1 MSRACRRRRRGTE
14 ARENRSARRIAF
26 LPKTSLMVW
35 CFRLRALAACE
46 RRMGL
51 AKTSWEEK
59 ERERA
64 MGYVQQDRDK
74 QRLALHAA
82 EHRLQQRTRRGKPAA
97 ACQAPAPSRQAPG
110 DGDYDDYAADGHV
123 LHGTLVP
130 HGIMEGDDGAW
141 QDESFDDGGASGEAL
156 SRIAQVA
163 AAINRTSFEVGECLR
178 AGERWCLVASWPPA
192 FLCACGLKRTDEFA

>member
-1 MSRACRRRRRGTE
+1 
-14 ARENRSARRIAF
+14 
-26 LPKTSLMVW
+26 
-35 CFRLRALAACE
+35 
-46 RRMGL
+46 MGR
-51 AKTSWEEK
+51 AKTSWEEQ

-82 EHRLQQRTRRGKPAA
+82 ERRLQQRTRRGKPAA

-110 DGDYDDYAADGHV
+110 DGGEYYDGYAADGRV

-130 HGIMEGDDGAW
+130 HGMGVHDGAW

-178 AGERWCLVASWPPA
+178 AG
-192 FLCACGLKRTDEFA
+192 

>member
-1 MSRACRRRRRGTE
+1 
-14 ARENRSARRIAF
+14 
-26 LPKTSLMVW
+26 
-35 CFRLRALAACE
+35 
-46 RRMGL
+46 MGL
-51 AKTSWEEK
+51 AKTSWEEQ

-82 EHRLQQRTRRGKPAA
+82 ERRLQQRTGRGKPAA
-97 ACQAPAPSRQAPG
+97 GGCRATAPSRPPRQAPG
-110 DGDYDDYAADGHV
+110 DGGENYDGYAADGRV

-130 HGIMEGDDGAW
+130 HGMGGNDGAW
-141 QDESFDDGGASGEAL
+141 QDESFDDSGASGEAL

-178 AGERWCLVASWPPA
+178 AGEWRCIMVGGRPPFSA
-192 FLCACGLKRTDEFA
+192 RAV

>member
-1 MSRACRRRRRGTE
+1 
-14 ARENRSARRIAF
+14 
-26 LPKTSLMVW
+26 
-35 CFRLRALAACE
+35 
-46 RRMGL
+46 MGL
-51 AKTSWEEK
+51 AKTSWEEQ

-82 EHRLQQRTRRGKPAA
+82 ERRLQQRTGRGKPAA
-97 ACQAPAPSRQAPG
+97 GCRATAPSRPPRQAPG
-110 DGDYDDYAADGHV
+110 DGGEYYDGYAADGRV

-130 HGIMEGDDGAW
+130 HGMGVDDGAW

-178 AGERWCLVASWPPA
+178 AG
-192 FLCACGLKRTDEFA
+192 